1 MIAEVIVDLSNES
14 VDKIF
19 DYNAIEGLQAGQMV
33 LVPFGNKQIEG
44 FCIRLKDN
52 TDVPSDKLKSV
63 AQIITPEPI
72 IRKEMFELADY
83 MRKAYHL
90 RMVDILRLF
99 LPSEMRG
106 GRVHEKT
113 QNIVVLNEKYLHDDC
128 DLVIKKN
135 AHQQHNLLCYMR
147 AKPVAEYTKVC
158 DAFSRGAVVALEEKG
173 VLTIC
178 EKYVERR
185 PKVYETTKKDV
196 ELTQAQNGVLQEI
209 LSKQGGKFL
218 LHGVTG
224 SGKTEVYMRVIED
237 CLKNGKTA
245 IMLVPEISLTGQVLS
260 NFTSRFG
267 DNVAILHS
275 GLSSGERYDEW
286 QRLRTGKAKI
296 AVGVRSAIFAP
307 LENLGAIIIDEE
319 HDSSYVSESNPRYN
333 THEVAEFRA
342 KLDGAN
348 FILGSAT
355 PSLDTYQRAIEGQLT
370 LLTLSERVNK
380 RAMPK
385 IHIVDMCAELM
396 RGNSSPFSYKFQ
408 DELKRCIEANNQA
421 IVFINRRGYSSFMR
435 CVECGY
441 VAKCTDCDVS
451 LVLHKEDNQLKCHF
465 CGKRFKVLTKCPMCG
480 SSKIRQGAI
489 GTQKV
494 VEELRKAFPNVPIFR
509 MDNDTTKT
517 KNAHMEILREFAEKK
532 PSILVG
538 TQMVAKGHDFPDVAF
553 VGIIDADLSLHF
565 SDFRSNE
572 RTYQLITQ
580 VAGRSG
586 RANKEG
592 VVVLQ
597 TYSPKHYVY
606 RKAVENDYN
615 GFFDKEINLR
625 AVTNFPPFSKM
636 VRLLFVGGDELRVK
650 ELLAS
655 IFFKVK
661 DILREYGNDVY
672 YVEAMNSPVKRI
684 QNKYRYQILMRYKSS
699 LHEEIIE
706 KIYNVVEQNKDK
718 RVSVFVEINQQNLS

>member
-1 MIAEVIVDLSNES
+1 MIAEIIVDLSNES

-19 DYNAIEGLQAGQMV
+19 DYKAIEGLQAGQIV

-44 FCIRLKDN
+44 FCIRLKNN
-52 TDVPSDKLKSV
+52 TDVPLEKMKSV
-63 AQIITPEPI
+63 ISIITPEPVI
-72 IRKEMFELADY
+72 KQKMFELANY
-83 MRKAYHL
+83 MRQTYHL

-113 QNIVVLNEKYLHDDC
+113 QNVVVFNEEYKDNDK
-128 DLVIKKN
+128 DLVIRNN
-135 AHQQHNLLCYMR
+135 AHQQRGLLCYLR
-147 AKPVAEYTKVC
+147 ANPVAEFTKLC
-158 DAFSRGAVVALEEKG
+158 DMFSRSAVLSFEQKG
-173 VLTIC
+173 VLKIC
-178 EKYVERR
+178 EQYIERR
-185 PKVYETTKKDV
+185 PKVYQLDKKDV
-196 ELTQAQNGVLQEI
+196 NLTDLQSNVLEQILQNND
-209 LSKQGGKFL
+209 KYL

-224 SGKTEVYMRVIED
+224 SGKTEIYMRVIEN
-237 CLKNGKTA
+237 CINNGKTA
-245 IMLVPEISLTGQVLS
+245 IMLVPEISLTGQVLA
-260 NFTSRFG
+260 NFTNRFG

-307 LENLGAIIIDEE
+307 LENIGAIIIDEE
-319 HDSSYVSESNPRYN
+319 HDSSYFSESNPRYN

-342 KLDGAN
+342 KINDAT

-355 PSLDTYQRAIEGQLT
+355 PSLETYQRAVDGQLK
-370 LLTLSERVNK
+370 LLTLNQRVNQK
-380 RAMPK
+380 QMPK
-385 IHIVDMCAELM
+385 IHIIDMCNELSK
-396 RGNSSPFSYKFQ
+396 GNSSMFSLKFQ
-408 DELKRCIEANNQA
+408 EELKKCIDSKNQA

-435 CVECGY
+435 CIDCGY

-465 CGKRFKVLTKCPMCG
+465 CGKRFRVLTKCPMCA
-480 SSKIRQGAI
+480 SEKIKQGAI
-489 GTQKV
+489 GTQRI
-494 VEELRKAFPNVPIFR
+494 VEELKNAFPNVPIYR

-517 KNAHMEILREFAEKK
+517 KNSHIEILKEFGEHK

-538 TQMVAKGHDFPDVAF
+538 TQMVAKGHDFPDVSF
-553 VGIIDADLSLHF
+553 VGIIDADLSLHH

-592 VVVLQ
+592 IVVLQ
-597 TYSPKHYVY
+597 TYSPKHFVY
-606 RKAVENDYN
+606 KKAVDNDYL

-625 AVTNFPPFSKM
+625 NVTNFPPFSKM
-636 VRLLFVGGDELRVK
+636 VRLLFVGDDELKVK
-650 ELLAS
+650 EALS
-655 IFFKVK
+655 KIFFKVK
-661 DILREYGNDVY
+661 DMLRQYGNGVY
-672 YVEAMNSPVKRI
+672 YIEAMNSPVKRI
-684 QNKYRYQILMRYKSS
+684 QNKHRYQILMRYDVN
-699 LHEEIIE
+699 LHSEIIQRVYDIVDE
-706 KIYNVVEQNKDK
+706 NKENK
-718 RVSVFVEINQQNLS
+718 VSVFVEINQQNLS